1 MVNLDSLL
9 TIVGFFFV
17 RYFEIMGLRQQFEK
31 VSFLQLTTDNF
42 SSNCKF
48 QEPQYLD
55 PEMKLV
61 VFNKFD
67 SLV

>member
-1 MVNLDSLL
+1 
-9 TIVGFFFV
+9 
-17 RYFEIMGLRQQFEK
+17 MGLRQQFEK